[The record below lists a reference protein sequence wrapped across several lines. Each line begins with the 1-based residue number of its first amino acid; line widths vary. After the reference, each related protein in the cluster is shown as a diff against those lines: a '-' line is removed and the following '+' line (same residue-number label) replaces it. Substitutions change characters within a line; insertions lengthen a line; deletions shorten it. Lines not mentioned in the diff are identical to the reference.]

1 MEHFFSEDDRKTIV
15 AAIKKAE
22 GLTSGEI
29 RVHIQ
34 PETERVLDDAAETFA
49 TLGIH
54 KTHLRNGVLFFLAT
68 ESKKFAILGDA
79 GINARVP
86 EGFWNEISASMSALF
101 KQGQFAKGLEEG
113 ILMAGKALQTH
124 FPYDET
130 TDKNELS
137 DDISYKA

>member
-1 MEHFFSEDDRKTIV
+1 VEHFFSEDERKAIV
-15 AAIKKAE
+15 AAIQKAE
-22 GLTSGEI
+22 ELTSGEI

-54 KTHLRNGVLFFLAT
+54 KTKLRNGVLFFLAT

-79 GINARVP
+79 GINTRVP
-86 EGFWNEISASMSALF
+86 EGFWNEISSCMSNLF

-113 ILMAGKALQTH
+113 ILMAGKALQIH
-124 FPYDET
+124 FPYDKT

>member
-1 MEHFFSEDDRKTIV
+1 MNQFFNEDDRIAIV
-15 AAIKKAE
+15 SAIQKAE
-22 GLTSGEI
+22 ELTSGEI

-54 KTHLRNGVLFFLAT
+54 KTKLRNGVLFFLAT

-79 GINARVP
+79 GINTCVP
-86 EGFWNEISASMSALF
+86 DGFWDEISAAMSAYF
-101 KQGQFAKGLEEG
+101 KQGQFARGLQEG

-124 FPYDET
+124 FPYDKT